1 MEFIDLHKWSILD
14 QAGHF
19 LVAAHHHRDGKSQS
33 FKLQRVPSISNQ
45 LLVQVTT
52 QQLIDGLKDFVPPQP
67 YIEELLPFF
76 SS

>member
-1 MEFIDLHKWSILD
+1 MVYSRSSWTFPSCCSSSSRWKI
-14 QAGHF
+14 
-19 LVAAHHHRDGKSQS
+19 QS